1 MIQNAK
7 EAGKRGAKRWES
19 RILRQRTGAR
29 EEKEVMRIGNREF
42 QTKGHTYV
50 MGILNV
56 TPDSFS
62 DGGKWNDR
70 DRALRH
76 VEEMLAEGA
85 DIIDVGGES
94 TRPGYTMLSEEEE
107 TARVVP
113 VIEAVKAAFEVPVSL
128 DTYKAKVASAGI
140 AAGADLINDI
150 WGLRYDGAM
159 AKLIAGSGL
168 PCCLMHNRKNTDYHS
183 FVDDVASDLKGSLRL
198 AEEAGI
204 AEDRI
209 ILDPGIGFGK
219 KYEQNLEILHRL
231 ETIGNLGYPL
241 LLGCSRKSVVGLTLE
256 LPVEQRLEGT
266 LVTTVFGV
274 LNGCMFVRVHDV
286 KENVRAVKM
295 AEAILRA

>member
-107 TARVVP
+107 IARVVP

-150 WGLRYDGAM
+150 WGLRYDGDM

-231 ETIGNLGYPL
+231 ETIGKLGYPL

>member
-1 MIQNAK
+1 M
-7 EAGKRGAKRWES
+7 
-19 RILRQRTGAR
+19 RQRMGAR

-150 WGLRYDGAM
+150 WGLRYDGDM

-183 FVDDVASDLKGSLRL
+183 LVDDVTSDLKGSLRL

-231 ETIGNLGYPL
+231 ETIGKLGYPL